1 MRWQRFFVDAIR
13 FLIDRPWESRAEEV
27 RVAGIVS
34 GLFTALSRL
43 PDTEIPRDI
52 EEAYHRARLI
62 CLDRERRI
70 EEDDDNEEPEGFQ
83 NV

>member
-1 MRWQRFFVDAIR
+1 MRWNRFFVDAIR
-13 FLIDRPWESRAEEV
+13 FLIGRPWESKAEEV

-34 GLFTALSRL
+34 GLFLALTQQHN
-43 PDTEIPRDI
+43 TEVPRDVK
-52 EEAYHRARLI
+52 EAYHRSRLI

-83 NV
+83 HV